1 MNPKKHSI
9 KKTYD
14 EFIFVNEASNLKYSS
29 LNPLPRY
36 RVHRDIPIGKG
47 IHTSMTRVKNCL
59 NYLRNTDIGDKEVTF
74 TYNKVKHTF
83 RLNADEASK
92 LINLYEKMSD
102 VIIKYKQPVEADFFL
117 LKNSFFK
124 IVEEYKQ
131 VLREIASKEILNF
144 KWSNCSRVEFEG
156 DNTNIVPA
164 SIMYEVNTVNNI
176 VEANNNIKNIS
187 KVLIRSI
194 DKTLSKIKEKTL

>member
-1 MNPKKHSI
+1 MSPYWAFGSLGSPIPGNPANDFIRPNATTSE
-9 KKTYD
+9 TSNYD
-14 EFIFVNEASNLKYSS
+14 VDFLSNGFK
-29 LNPLPRY
+29 
-36 RVHRDIPIGKG
+36 
-47 IHTSMTRVKNCL
+47 
-59 NYLRNTDIGDKEVTF
+59 LRNTDIGDKEVTF